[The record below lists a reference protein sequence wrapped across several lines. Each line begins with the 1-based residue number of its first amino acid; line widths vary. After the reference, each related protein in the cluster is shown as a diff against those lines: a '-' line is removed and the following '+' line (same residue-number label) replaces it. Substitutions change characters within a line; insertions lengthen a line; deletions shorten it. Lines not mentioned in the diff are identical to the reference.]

1 MKNIVSKLAL
11 AAVLAVGVAAPAL
24 ADVDAVASINK
35 NKNVSVIETISINKD
50 VNLDLD
56 VDVDLARAAEAMA
69 LANITTSGNTVDRLP
84 EADGTVLGGNPHEFL
99 IRTAAIDGEG
109 GSIIGNTGV
118 TGVNQDVGAMTNQ
131 GNIWSIALSQENAED
146 PSLFADAQAE
156 VDQKSL
162 ANNVSFISGEGAEA
176 SGQILF
182 TTDIGDSINDNVGL
196 TAVNQ
201 NAGNMNN
208 QTNAVAIAAGVELE
222 GDETSVSGA
231 SVALAEAALGQVA
244 AANFVTETESD
255 GTDKLSSISGSI
267 TGNAGITQVNQATSN
282 MGNQGNVVAAGAAVL
297 GL

>member
-11 AAVLAVGVAAPAL
+11 AAVLAAGFAAPAL

-35 NKNVSVIETISINKD
+35 TKNVSVVETISINKD
-50 VNLDLD
+50 VLLDLD

-69 LANITTSGNTVDRLP
+69 LANITTSLNRVDRTP
-84 EADGTVLGGNPHEFL
+84 EADETPLGGSPDEFL
-99 IRTAAIDGEG
+99 IRTAAIDGED
-109 GSIIGNTGV
+109 GSINDNTGV

-156 VDQKSL
+156 VDQKS
-162 ANNVSFISGEGAEA
+162 NNNTVEFLSGEG
-176 SGQILF
+176 SGGQILF
-182 TTDIGDSINDNVGL
+182 TSDIGGSINDNTGL

-208 QTNAVAIAAGVELE
+208 QTNAVAVAAGVELS
-222 GDETSVSGA
+222 GDGAEVSGA

-244 AANFVTETESD
+244 ANNTVNETESD
-255 GTDKLSSISGSI
+255 GVDKLSSIGGSI
-267 TGNAGITQVNQATSN
+267 NGNTGITQVNQATSN